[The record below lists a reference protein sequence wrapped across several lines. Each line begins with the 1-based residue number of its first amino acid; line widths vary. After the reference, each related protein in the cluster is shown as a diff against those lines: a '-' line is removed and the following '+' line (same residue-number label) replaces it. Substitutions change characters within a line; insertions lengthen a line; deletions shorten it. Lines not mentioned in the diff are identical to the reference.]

1 MGLIPPLQT
10 HNFLQPIWA
19 QTSIDPSLMIA
30 GRDLLQLE
38 WEVVGGGEGEV
49 TPEGL
54 TVTWRQEDQV
64 LSPVWQDLGPQQE
77 ILHPGALTK
86 EFERG
91 NPPGR
96 LSEVCLAPVP
106 TPPRMAGGS
115 LFPRVQGQCCRDGDP
130 PSPFSS

>member
-30 GRDLLQLE
+30 GHDLLQLE

-54 TVTWRQEDQV
+54 TVTWRQKDQV
-64 LSPVWQDLGPQQE
+64 LLSPVWQDLGPQQE
-77 ILHPGALTK
+77 I
-86 EFERG
+86 
-91 NPPGR
+91 PPGR

-106 TPPRMAGGS
+106 TPPRMAGGA